1 MAHWLNKLLVGIAL
15 SLLMPV
21 QAQNPNENNR
31 EQDYKN
37 PDQFVHFGKR
47 RKAVSAWQVHQLHTG
62 ALVVKLRTNQRAIQV
77 LRNEGQL
84 AAADQKMLETAAM
97 NKSLMLAFLKTYTF
111 SKVYFIY
118 SHSSDSLYNG
128 LRKGIFLDTSLAI
141 NTSIVMNESF
151 YLIAESDRIY
161 NSSIGFVNEAIAEK
175 QIEKGN
181 PSGGDALIV
190 VKNKYGHQLKKPF
203 PFSAGNGIVIKKV
216 PAEVPMILYGTNVVF
231 NVGQTN
237 KVAGEEVYSTFNGRK
252 LKLQLPKT
260 YSPEII
266 EMIVSMFNYDLLNF
280 YQRNAP
286 PVENSPM
293 HTEVKPFLY

>member
-1 MAHWLNKLLVGIAL
+1 MVHWLNKLFLGLAL
-15 SLLMPV
+15 CLFMPLH
-21 QAQNPNENNR
+21 AQNPNENNR

-47 RKAVSAWQVHQLHTG
+47 RKAVGAWQVHQLHTG
-62 ALVVKLRTNQRAIQV
+62 ALVVKLRTNHRAIQL
-77 LRNEGQL
+77 LRNDGQV

-97 NKSLMLAFLKTYTF
+97 NKSLMLAFMKTYTF

-118 SHSSDSLYNG
+118 SHSGDSLFNG
-128 LRKGIFLDTSLAI
+128 IRQGIFIDTSLTI
-141 NTSIVMNESF
+141 NKNIIMTESF
-151 YLIAESDRIY
+151 YLVAESDRIY
-161 NSSIGFVNEAIAEK
+161 NSSIGFVNEANAES
-175 QIEKGN
+175 QLEKGN

-216 PAEVPMILYGTNVVF
+216 PAEVPMFLFGTKVVF

-237 KVAGEEVYSTFNGRK
+237 KVAGEEVYSNFNGHK

-280 YQRNAP
+280 YQRNSP

-293 HTEVKPFLY
+293 HSEVKPFLY